1 MKKVRCDKIILAV
14 LLAFVCISFIP
25 KIVAAQA
32 IKTSVS
38 EILSNPDKYD
48 GKMVKVEGRVQS
60 LNFKTSKRGNQY
72 TTFAVVDPSNNSLNV
87 FSFGTLSINRGD
99 SVTVTG
105 RYHKVKQVPPK
116 YTFYNEI
123 ESTEDGV
130 KKRRN
135 IKRYIFLTGISIR
148 NILRSMK
155 GDRYGSDKNRPC

>member
-1 MKKVRCDKIILAV
+1 MITVRRNKVILSVILV
-14 LLAFVCISFIP
+14 LICICFIP
-25 KIVAAQA
+25 NIVDAQA

-48 GKMVKVEGRVQS
+48 GKLVHIEGRVQS
-60 LNFKTSKRGNQY
+60 LKFNTSKKGNPY

-105 RYHKVKQVPPK
+105 RYQKVKHVPPK

-123 ESTEDGV
+123 EITEDGV
-130 KKRRN
+130 KKRG
-135 IKRYIFLTGISIR
+135 KY
-148 NILRSMK
+148 
-155 GDRYGSDKNRPC
+155 